1 MEPMS
6 DTTMALSTVATVTTA
21 VAPVAGAAAGP
32 GVWLSYNTIQV
43 ARSTSLNHD
52 YNNQTENLLT
62 DSYAPFGMNFD
73 FQQDMA
79 DGLFGCEGECAS

>member
-43 ARSTSLNHD
+43 A
-52 YNNQTENLLT
+52 
-62 DSYAPFGMNFD
+62 
-73 FQQDMA
+73 
-79 DGLFGCEGECAS
+79 